1 MGPTTAGIAPEPG
14 WGGPGETG
22 GRLPPRAARAAATT
36 PMAPTTAIPIA
47 GRLPPVLAPLLA
59 PRPVPI
65 PVLIQRIIAYFNI
78 IWDDAEEVVGLA
90 RISHPRIAIDTS
102 GLSPRATE
110 LANRLSNEIGKIDE
124 QTLAAMLAL
133 IEPKKRKIKG

>member
-1 MGPTTAGIAPEPG
+1 MTPFGEKIRKLRQERGATLKDMASAIGVSPAYLSALEHGKRGRPG
-14 WGGPGETG
+14 WH
-22 GRLPPRAARAAATT
+22 
-36 PMAPTTAIPIA
+36 
-47 GRLPPVLAPLLA
+47 
-59 PRPVPI
+59 
-65 PVLIQRIIAYFNI
+65 LIQRIIAYFNI